1 MSNPVFDRIDKD
13 VNRGGYAGF
22 GNGRSSA
29 PQRSSGRYGAAQD
42 QMSARNMQDMYDAP
56 SASPAA
62 SGKLT
67 VDDVVM
73 KAIVLFGILLVTGG
87 ATMVLTTPTTAA
99 PLMLGAVVLTLVLG
113 IAIAM
118 KKTISVPLILVY
130 AVVEGVLVGA
140 VTQAFMFAFDGVV
153 STAVMAT
160 ICVFIAMFVGWKT
173 GVLKVT
179 NKTRRIFGMAIMGYL
194 LFAVVNLIAAWFFG
208 ANAGWGLFAFGSP
221 ISIGISILAVGLAS
235 YSLALDF
242 DSIDRAV
249 AAQVPQKTSW
259 LLAHGLMVTVVWLYL
274 ELLRLVAQFSG
285 RE

>member
-13 VNRGGYAGF
+13 VRGGYAGF
-22 GNGRSSA
+22 GDGRSSA
-29 PQRSSGRYGAAQD
+29 PQRSSGRYGTAQD
-42 QMSARNMQDMYDAP
+42 QMSAQNMQDMYDAP

-73 KAIVLFGILLVTGG
+73 KAIVLFGILLVTAG

-99 PLMLGAVVLTLVLG
+99 PLMLGAVVVTLVLG

-118 KKTISVPLILVY
+118 KKTISVPLIVAY

-140 VTQAFMFAFDGVV
+140 VTQAFMFAYDGVV

-179 NKTRRIFGMAIMGYL
+179 NKTRRVFGMAIMGYL

-208 ANAGWGLFAFGSP
+208 ANDGWGLFAFGSP

-274 ELLRLVAQFSG
+274 ELLRLIAQFSG